1 MLLWATL
8 LDHKMPSSPQTCL
21 PAGTKIPGK
30 SATQYH
36 LLTAL
41 RASVPRYL
49 LSISLQA
56 SFSEDWLALQ
66 CPLLV
71 RGLGNL
77 TFVETSILS
86 DFYPSWN
93 FMRSHQFLVT
103 GEYVNWNE
111 GENHNGKNKCLHK
124 RILSLPYI
132 YLQSRYQWFGWQFSF
147 CLLTSP
153 YVGVLVAFLCV
164 FCIIYTLFRV
174 QSQTYLFFCSP
185 SKLLPWYTE
194 TSITDHFSHPR
205 LKKLSGT
212 SVGLNFLLLHSEGI
226 V

>member
-21 PAGTKIPGK
+21 PAGTKILGK

-86 DFYPSWN
+86 DFYSSWN

-132 YLQSRYQWFGWQFSF
+132 YLQSRYHWFGWQLSF
-147 CLLTSP
+147 CRWHLPMWVCLWHFFVFSASSIRYSEYNPKLTRSFAP
-153 YVGVLVAFLCV
+153 LQSSCPG
-164 FCIIYTLFRV
+164 TLKP
-174 QSQTYLFFCSP
+174 P
-185 SKLLPWYTE
+185 SLT
-194 TSITDHFSHPR
+194 TFHIQ
-205 LKKLSGT
+205 G
-212 SVGLNFLLLHSEGI
+212 
-226 V
+226 